1 MGKFRNLTLLIRYL
15 NDPKISWWSKLLF
28 AVPLIYFV
36 SPIDVFPDIIFPF
49 GYLEDIGVL
58 IFGWQ
63 MIKKELE
70 KYRLGSKVNL
80 KKDNVINLN
89 KDDYDVE

>member
-1 MGKFRNLTLLIRYL
+1 MGKLRNISLLFRYL
-15 NDPKISWWSKLLF
+15 NDQKISVWSKLLF
-28 AVPLIYFV
+28 SLPLLYFI
-36 SPIDVFPDIIFPF
+36 SPIDLFPDIFFPF

-70 KYRLGSKVNL
+70 KYRMGSAP
-80 KKDNVINLN
+80 KKDNVVNLN
-89 KDDYDVE
+89 RDDYKVE